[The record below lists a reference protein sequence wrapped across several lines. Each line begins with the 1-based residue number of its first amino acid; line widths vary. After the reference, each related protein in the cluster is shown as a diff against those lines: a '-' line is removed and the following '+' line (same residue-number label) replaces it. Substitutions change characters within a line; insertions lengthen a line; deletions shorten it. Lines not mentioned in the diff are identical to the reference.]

1 MSNTRFKEILG
12 FDRADTA
19 SLYRVL
25 RGEIKIFMGIH
36 SINYRTH
43 PGDTD
48 WRGMIDWVL
57 GHQHTRRAQRLRRAR
72 GLEDVLQLRRAAH
85 FLCLDCA
92 RTLYTPPGVLG
103 RTSEDSSEVEV
114 PPSPTTSSTAT
125 TDGRTIRIGLFD
137 PDMHQG
143 LEVAGGG
150 IIVSYFV
157 ILGGEPVQS
166 FPRLVTACK
175 KHLPAGRTLSEL
187 RGWTG
192 LPGEDVVLSDSGE
205 IQAWLSATSDVQ
217 PPRVIAILNN
227 LRPPSPIVVST
238 CFPPS
243 PI

>member
-36 SINYRTH
+36 SINYRTR

-48 WRGMIDWVL
+48 WREMIDWVL
-57 GHQHTRRAQRLRRAR
+57 GHQHTRRARRLHRAR
-72 GLEDVLQLRRAAH
+72 GFEDVLQLRRAAH

-92 RTLYTPPGVLG
+92 RTLHIPPGALG
-103 RTSEDSSEVEV
+103 STPEDSSEVGA
-114 PPSPTTSSTAT
+114 PPSPTTSSTAPAVPAAT

-137 PDMHQG
+137 PDKHQG

-150 IIVSYFV
+150 IIVSYFA

-192 LPGEDVVLSDSGE
+192 LPGEEVVLSDNNE

-217 PPRVIAILNN
+217 PPRVIAILKNH
-227 LRPPSPIVVST
+227 RPPSPIVVST
-238 CFPPS
+238 
-243 PI
+243 